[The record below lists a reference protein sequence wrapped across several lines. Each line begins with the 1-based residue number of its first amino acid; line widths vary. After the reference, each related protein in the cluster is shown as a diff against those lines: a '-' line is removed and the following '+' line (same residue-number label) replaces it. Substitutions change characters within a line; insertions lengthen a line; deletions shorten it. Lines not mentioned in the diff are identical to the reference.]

1 MKEQIVISGI
11 GGQGVLFVTR
21 VLAEAA
27 IERNLEVLTSET
39 HGMAMR
45 GGTVIS
51 HVKVGPFTSP
61 LIRMGQ
67 ADCGLFLHA
76 GNLEVH
82 RGFLKPEGRIFINA
96 GRNGTAEA
104 IDATRLAREHGSLV
118 IANLVLLGFA
128 VRQGGLFCDA
138 ATIEA
143 VLRRISPARQLDLNL
158 EGFRPEGPGYW
169 VEWESKDSINKEG
182 KR

>member
-1 MKEQIVISGI
+1 MKQQIIVSGI

-21 VLAEAA
+21 ILAEAA
-27 IERNLEVLTSET
+27 IEKGLEVLTSET

-51 HVKVGPFTSP
+51 HVKVGPFASP
-61 LIRMGQ
+61 LIRTGQ
-67 ADCGLFLHA
+67 ADIGLFLHA

-82 RGFLKPEGRIFINA
+82 RGFLKSGGLIYMNEARGA
-96 GRNGTAEA
+96 GSGVIAA
-104 IDATRLAREHGSLV
+104 IDATRIAREHGSLV

-138 ATIEA
+138 AACEA
-143 VLRRISPARQLDLNL
+143 VLKRISPARQLETNL
-158 EGFRPEGPGYW
+158 AGFRLG
-169 VEWESKDSINKEG
+169 V
-182 KR
+182 

>member
-1 MKEQIVISGI
+1 MKQQIVVSGI

-21 VLAEAA
+21 ILAEAA
-27 IERNLEVLTSET
+27 IEMGLEVLTSET

-61 LIRMGQ
+61 LIRAGQ
-67 ADCGLFLHA
+67 ADIGLFLHA

-82 RGFLKPEGRIFINA
+82 RGFLKPGGAIYMNA
-96 GRNGTAEA
+96 AQGGEIAA
-104 IDATRLAREHGSLV
+104 IDATRIAREHGALV

-128 VRQGGLFCDA
+128 VRRGALFCDA

-143 VLRRISPARQLDLNL
+143 VLARISSPKQLDLNL
-158 EGFRPEGPGYW
+158 EGFRLGMRG
-169 VEWESKDSINKEG
+169 
-182 KR
+182 

>member
-1 MKEQIVISGI
+1 MKQQIVVSGI

-21 VLAEAA
+21 ILAEAA
-27 IERNLEVLTSET
+27 IEKGMEVLTSET

-51 HVKVGPFTSP
+51 HVKIGPFKSP
-61 LIRMGQ
+61 LIRTGQ
-67 ADCGLFLHA
+67 ADIGLFLHA

-82 RGFLKPEGRIFINA
+82 RLFLNPRGVIYINA
-96 GRNGTAEA
+96 VEDKDAET
-104 IDATRLAREHGSLV
+104 IDATRIAREHGSLV

-128 VRQGGLFCDA
+128 VRRGGLFCDA

-143 VLRRISPARQLDLNL
+143 VLKRISPAGQLALNL
-158 EGFRPEGPGYW
+158 EGFGLG
-169 VEWESKDSINKEG
+169 G
-182 KR
+182 A

>member
-1 MKEQIVISGI
+1 MKQQIVISGI

-21 VLAEAA
+21 ILAEAA
-27 IERNLEVLTSET
+27 VEMRMEVLTSET

-67 ADCGLFLHA
+67 ADIGLFLHA
-76 GNLEVH
+76 ANLEVH
-82 RGFLKPEGRIFINA
+82 RGFLKPEGLICINREKS
-96 GRNGTAEA
+96 GEGEG
-104 IDATRLAREHGSLV
+104 IDATGLAREHGSLV

-128 VRQGGLFCDA
+128 VRQGRLFCDA
-138 ATIEA
+138 AIVEA
-143 VLRRISPARQLDLNL
+143 VLRRISPAKQLPLNL
-158 EGFRPEGPGYW
+158 EGLRLGGA
-169 VEWESKDSINKEG
+169 
-182 KR
+182 

>member
-1 MKEQIVISGI
+1 MKQQIVVSGI

-27 IERNLEVLTSET
+27 IEMNLEVLTSET

-51 HVKVGPFTSP
+51 HVKIGPFTSP

-67 ADCGLFLHA
+67 ADIGLFLHA

-82 RGFLKPEGRIFINA
+82 RGFLKPGGLFYIN
-96 GRNGTAEA
+96 REKNGDRES
-104 IDATRLAREHGSLV
+104 IDATRLAREQGALV
-118 IANLVLLGFA
+118 VANLVLLGFA
-128 VRQGGLFCDA
+128 VRKGGVFCNE
-138 ATIEA
+138 ATVEA
-143 VLRRISPARQLDLNL
+143 VLQRISPAGQLETNL
-158 EGFRPEGPGYW
+158 AGFRLGF
-169 VEWESKDSINKEG
+169 S
-182 KR
+182 

>member
-1 MKEQIVISGI
+1 MKQQIVVSGI

-21 VLAEAA
+21 ILAEAA
-27 IERNLEVLTSET
+27 IEKGLEVLTSET

-61 LIRMGQ
+61 LIRAGQ
-67 ADCGLFLHA
+67 ADIGLFLHA

-82 RGFLKPEGRIFINA
+82 RGFLKPGGLVYLNA
-96 GRNGTAEA
+96 AQSGAGEA
-104 IDATRLAREHGSLV
+104 IDATAIAREHGSLV

-128 VRQGGLFCDA
+128 VRGGRLFCDA
-138 ATIEA
+138 AACEA
-143 VLRRISPARQLDLNL
+143 VLKRISSPKQLDLNM
-158 EGFRPEGPGYW
+158 EGFRLGLG
-169 VEWESKDSINKEG
+169 NQA
-182 KR
+182 

>member
-1 MKEQIVISGI
+1 MKQQIIVSGI

-21 VLAEAA
+21 ILAEAA
-27 IERNLEVLTSET
+27 IERGMEVLTSET

-61 LIRMGQ
+61 LIRAGQ
-67 ADCGLFLHA
+67 ADIGLFLHA

-82 RGFLKPEGRIFINA
+82 RMFLKPGAAIYMNA
-96 GRNGTAEA
+96 AKNGDAEA
-104 IDATRLAREHGSLV
+104 IDATRIAREHGALV

-143 VLRRISPARQLDLNL
+143 VLRWISPAEQLETNL
-158 EGFRPEGPGYW
+158 AGFKLG
-169 VEWESKDSINKEG
+169 VA
-182 KR
+182 

>member
-1 MKEQIVISGI
+1 MKQQIIISGI

-27 IERNLEVLTSET
+27 IEKGMEVLTSET

-61 LIRMGQ
+61 LIRAGQ
-67 ADCGLFLHA
+67 ADIGLFLHA
-76 GNLEVH
+76 ENLEVH
-82 RGFLKPEGRIFINA
+82 RGFLEPGGMIYMNSTQRGNP
-96 GRNGTAEA
+96 EA
-104 IDATRLAREHGSLV
+104 IDATRIARERGALV

-128 VRQGGLFCDA
+128 VHQGALFCD
-138 ATIEA
+138 TTTVEA
-143 VLRRISPARQLDLNL
+143 VIQRISPEMQRDLNL
-158 EGFRPEGPGYW
+158 EGFRLG
-169 VEWESKDSINKEG
+169 VLSNQT
-182 KR
+182 

>member
-1 MKEQIVISGI
+1 MKQQIVVSGI

-27 IERNLEVLTSET
+27 IEMNLEVLTSET

-67 ADCGLFLHA
+67 ADIGIFLHA
-76 GNLEVH
+76 GNVEVH
-82 RGFLKPEGRIFINA
+82 RGFLKPEGLIYVNREK
-96 GRNGTAEA
+96 NGDGESV
-104 IDATRLAREHGSLV
+104 DATGLARQQGVLV

-128 VRQGGLFCDA
+128 VRQRRLFCDA
-138 ATIEA
+138 TAVEA
-143 VLRRISPARQLDLNL
+143 VLKRISPAGQLETNL
-158 EGFRPEGPGYW
+158 AGFRLG
-169 VEWESKDSINKEG
+169 VA
-182 KR
+182 

>member
-1 MKEQIVISGI
+1 MKQQIVVSGI

-21 VLAEAA
+21 ILAEAA
-27 IERNLEVLTSET
+27 IEKGLDVLTSET

-51 HVKVGPFTSP
+51 HVKVGPFASP

-67 ADCGLFLHA
+67 ADVGLFLHA

-82 RGFLKPEGRIFINA
+82 RGFLKSGGPIYMNA
-96 GRNGTAEA
+96 ATDKASET
-104 IDATRLAREHGSLV
+104 IDATRIAREHGSLV

-128 VRQGGLFCDA
+128 VRRGGLFSDA
-138 ATIEA
+138 SIVEA
-143 VLRRISPARQLDLNL
+143 VLKRISPGKQLALNL
-158 EGFRPEGPGYW
+158 EGFRLGL
-169 VEWESKDSINKEG
+169 S
-182 KR
+182 

>member
-82 RGFLKPEGRIFINA
+82 RGFLKRAGRIFIN
-96 GRNGTAEA
+96 GSAEESGA
-104 IDATRLAREHGSLV
+104 AVIDATRLALEHGSLV

-128 VRQGGLFCDA
+128 IRQGGLFCDA

-143 VLRRISPARQLDLNL
+143 VLKRISPAKQLALNL
-158 EGFRPEGPGYW
+158 EGFQLGLT
-169 VEWESKDSINKEG
+169 
-182 KR
+182 

>member
-1 MKEQIVISGI
+1 MKQQIVVSGI

-21 VLAEAA
+21 ILAEAA
-27 IERNLEVLTSET
+27 VEKGMEVLTSET

-61 LIRMGQ
+61 LIRTGQ
-67 ADCGLFLHA
+67 ADIGLFLHA

-82 RGFLKPEGRIFINA
+82 RGFLKPGGLIYMNAAEG
-96 GRNGTAEA
+96 GGGGSEA
-104 IDATRLAREHGSLV
+104 IDATRLAREYGSLV

-128 VRQGGLFCDA
+128 VRQGGLFCNE
-138 ATIEA
+138 ATVEA
-143 VLRRISPARQLDLNL
+143 VLKRISPAGQLETNL
-158 EGFRPEGPGYW
+158 AGFRLG
-169 VEWESKDSINKEG
+169 
-182 KR
+182 

>member
-1 MKEQIVISGI
+1 MKQQIVVSGI

-27 IERNLEVLTSET
+27 IEMGLEVLTSET

-61 LIRMGQ
+61 LIRKGQ
-67 ADCGLFLHA
+67 ADIGLFLHA
-76 GNLEVH
+76 GNLEIH
-82 RGFLKPEGRIFINA
+82 RGFLKPGGLIYIN
-96 GRNGTAEA
+96 REKNGDGES
-104 IDATRLAREHGSLV
+104 IDATRLAREQGALV
-118 IANLVLLGFA
+118 IANLVLMGFA
-128 VRQGGLFCDA
+128 VRQGRLFCDA

-143 VLRRISPARQLDLNL
+143 VLTRISPAGQLETNL
-158 EGFRPEGPGYW
+158 AGFRLG
-169 VEWESKDSINKEG
+169 DA
-182 KR
+182 